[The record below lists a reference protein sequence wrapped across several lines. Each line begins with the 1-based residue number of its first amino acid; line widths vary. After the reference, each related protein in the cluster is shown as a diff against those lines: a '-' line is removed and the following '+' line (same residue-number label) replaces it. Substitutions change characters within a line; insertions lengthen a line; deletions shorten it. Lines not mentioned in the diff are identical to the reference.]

1 MHLGF
6 RPRLKARPSL
16 VDLLVRGESHGGQQQ
31 AEADGDGDID
41 GQVIAGEDGQATGST
56 DSGDRGGTLQDD
68 ARAPAH
74 AAAASSPPPPR
85 AGSPLFLVALNGD
98 APVPLSASSTPEH
111 HQQHLDHWKLQVPQL
126 LAANL
131 PLPPSPVPTASSSPL
146 PPPPSISLC
155 LPPPITGPANPT
167 ETPDLVLSNPSPA
180 APPSPAPSTAAPAP
194 IASLKMAPVRWLDMP
209 PPRDDD
215 PLTRG

>member
-16 VDLLVRGESHGGQQQ
+16 VDLLVRGESHGRQQ
-31 AEADGDGDID
+31 AEADDID
-41 GQVIAGEDGQATGST
+41 GQITGDDGQVTGST
-56 DSGDRGGTLQDD
+56 HCGDSGGTLQDD
-68 ARAPAH
+68 APP
-74 AAAASSPPPPR
+74 AASSPPPPR

-111 HQQHLDHWKLQVPQL
+111 QQQHLDCWKLQVPQL

-131 PLPPSPVPTASSSPL
+131 PLPPSPVPTASSSP

-167 ETPDLVLSNPSPA
+167 ETPDIVLSNSSPA
-180 APPSPAPSTAAPAP
+180 APPSPVPSTAAPAP

-209 PPRDDD
+209 PAE
-215 PLTRG
+215 G

>member
-16 VDLLVRGESHGGQQQ
+16 VDLLVRGESHGGQQLE
-31 AEADGDGDID
+31 AEADDID
-41 GQVIAGEDGQATGST
+41 GQVTGDDGQVTGST
-56 DSGDRGGTLQDD
+56 HSAVSGTLQHD
-68 ARAPAH
+68 AP
-74 AAAASSPPPPR
+74 AAASSPPPPR

-167 ETPDLVLSNPSPA
+167 ETPDIVLSNPLPA
-180 APPSPAPSTAAPAP
+180 APPIPVSPTAAPAP
-194 IASLKMAPVRWLDMP
+194 IASLKMAPVRWLDI
-209 PPRDDD
+209 PPRRR
-215 PLTRG
+215 TMIG